1 MNRKVQTCAFIFRK
15 KYTGINSQVKYKAR
29 LVAHGYRQLYGTD
42 YWETYAPVSSSR
54 AIRVLLSIAASTRMI
69 IHQMDVDTAFLNAP
83 LEETIYMLP
92 PKGLTGIPEG
102 HVLELKKS
110 LYGLKQSPRNFN
122 KDLNTTLLD
131 IGFTR
136 CTSDTCIYTKTV
148 NNLDVYAAVYVDDI
162 IIACQD
168 DNIIKDIKA
177 QIALKYKVKDMGIM
191 DWYLGMRY
199 TRDPV
204 SGVITLDQSKYAGDV
219 LAKFKGLYKISAYY
233 NTPMDENLKLPKW
246 KEGYDDNL
254 SAKSK
259 AYIKS
264 YPYRQVV
271 GSLLYLAIWTRPDI
285 TYAVHL
291 VAKHC
296 VQPTL
301 EAIHACNRI
310 LSYISLT
317 RSLGLTFHPG
327 NLKLTTF
334 VDSSFSDIPEGRKS
348 TGGLI
353 QYLGFSPIYWETF
366 VANTTIPLSTAE
378 AEYVA
383 AHVAGKEIMSTNN
396 LLTEMK
402 YPQHN
407 VPLFED
413 NQACITIALQEASK
427 HKTKHIDNK
436 IHYIRD
442 LIQKKYVDIIYI
454 STHLQLADI
463 FTKALG
469 KILYLKFRDNILGK
483 PPSDDLAM
491 YLASIRELHHHN
503 RSEEEID
510 NQLHFHTD
518 YQPMR

>member
-1 MNRKVQTCAFIFRK
+1 
-15 KYTGINSQVKYKAR
+15 
-29 LVAHGYRQLYGTD
+29 
-42 YWETYAPVSSSR
+42 
-54 AIRVLLSIAASTRMI
+54 
-69 IHQMDVDTAFLNAP
+69 MDVDTAFLNAP

-168 DNIIKDIKA
+168 ENIIKDIKA
-177 QIALKYKVKDMGIM
+177 QIALKYKVKDMGVM

-199 TRDPV
+199 N
-204 SGVITLDQSKYAGDV
+204 QSKYAGDV

-317 RSLGLTFHPG
+317 RSLGLTFYPG

-334 VDSSFSDIPEGRKS
+334 VDSSFSNIPEGRKS

-353 QYLGFSPIYWETF
+353 Q
-366 VANTTIPLSTAE
+366 
-378 AEYVA
+378 
-383 AHVAGKEIMSTNN
+383 
-396 LLTEMK
+396 
-402 YPQHN
+402 
-407 VPLFED
+407 
-413 NQACITIALQEASK
+413 
-427 HKTKHIDNK
+427 
-436 IHYIRD
+436 
-442 LIQKKYVDIIYI
+442 
-454 STHLQLADI
+454 
-463 FTKALG
+463 
-469 KILYLKFRDNILGK
+469 
-483 PPSDDLAM
+483 
-491 YLASIRELHHHN
+491 
-503 RSEEEID
+503 
-510 NQLHFHTD
+510 
-518 YQPMR
+518 